1 MTDIPARLSEQQKFI
16 LAWLSRDDDN
26 AAFISKLS
34 WEVAKEFDD
43 DDETDGRILDPDEER
58 RTRDEVTDEALDR
71 FDFGNAKIFSATILT
86 LQDEYLPDEPVLE
99 DTHNASLSRSLR
111 RLEDRGL
118 IERSKQVFSD
128 GAQATRPAPNQHNL
142 VYLTDDGCDVGGELN
157 RRVTDGRYGLSFERM
172 S

>member
-71 FDFGNAKIFSATILT
+71 FDFGNAKIFSETGANRAK
-86 LQDEYLPDEPVLE
+86 Q
-99 DTHNASLSRSLR
+99 AS
-111 RLEDRGL
+111 
-118 IERSKQVFSD
+118 IF
-128 GAQATRPAPNQHNL
+128 
-142 VYLTDDGCDVGGELN
+142 
-157 RRVTDGRYGLSFERM
+157 
-172 S
+172 